1 MLEHPAQPH
10 VADDLVVEVVL
21 LATHRPLRRRRPA
34 GLEPLPRPSPYQ
46 PPDHRA
52 GRFTRRLRGL
62 SQGTSECVTE

>member
-10 VADDLVVEVVL
+10 VTDDLVVEVVL

-34 GLEPLPRPSPYQ
+34 GLEPLPRPSPHQ